1 MLLGNFQAK
10 LGKDLKVKPGAEML
24 AAVREAEKRDI
35 PVVLADRP
43 IDVTLRRAWAAM
55 GIFEKFKLLGSLV
68 SGVFSSETISK
79 EEIEQLKKTDVITEL
94 MNEMA
99 REMPKAKHVLVDERD
114 AYLAK
119 KIKTAQGKRIL
130 AVVGAGHVNGVK
142 QWLKKKIPEEQPI
155 RPSKIKYLLWLIPL
169 IFIAILYQGFTKG
182 GLDFTI
188 DLFMKWFIINGAL
201 SAAGA
206 LLARGHWKSV
216 LAAFVA
222 APFTSLNPG
231 ISAGIVAGAVE
242 LKVRMPKV
250 KDVESLRKLKSF
262 SDYTKNS
269 VTRVMMVA
277 AFSNIGS
284 TIGTFLALP
293 YLGSLL

>member
-1 MLLGNFQAK
+1 MAQ
-10 LGKDLKVKPGAEML
+10 
-24 AAVREAEKRDI
+24 
-35 PVVLADRP
+35 
-43 IDVTLRRAWAAM
+43 
-55 GIFEKFKLLGSLV
+55 
-68 SGVFSSETISK
+68 K
-79 EEIEQLKKTDVITEL
+79 E
-94 MNEMA
+94 N
-99 REMPKAKHVLVDERD
+99 
-114 AYLAK
+114 
-119 KIKTAQGKRIL
+119 
-130 AVVGAGHVNGVK
+130 
-142 QWLKKKIPEEQPI
+142 EEQPI